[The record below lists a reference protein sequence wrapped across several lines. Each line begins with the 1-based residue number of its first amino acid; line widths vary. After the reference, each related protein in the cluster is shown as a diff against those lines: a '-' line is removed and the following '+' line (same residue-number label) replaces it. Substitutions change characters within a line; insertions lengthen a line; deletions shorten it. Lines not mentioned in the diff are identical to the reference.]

1 MNACMNAW
9 RKGGRDDVDVTFVL
23 FDTPMVRL
31 SPLGKML
38 RNIGHLA
45 IFGPTSGAFA

>member
-9 RKGGRDDVDVTFVL
+9 RKGGRNDVDVTFVL
-23 FDTPMVRL
+23 CDTRIVL

>member
-1 MNACMNAW
+1 M
-9 RKGGRDDVDVTFVL
+9 DVTFVL

-38 RNIGHLA
+38 RNIGHLT